1 MDVPEIIKVSL
12 QAIANNKIRAFLTML
27 GIIIGVASVIMLVS
41 IGNGLQGYINNQL
54 NTLGSTL
61 IDIQP
66 GKVEFSASGGPP
78 SLSASKL
85 DDEVLEIIVKQPSVE
100 AVEGWY
106 GSPGVAKYKN
116 KQVYIT
122 QIVGVGA
129 QFLEIVGYKV
139 ALGRY
144 YSENAVR
151 NGDAVVVLGD
161 KVVQDLFGDNTTPLD
176 KLITMDGKVYT
187 VIGVLEKIGGGGFG
201 GVADNIALIPT
212 TTYKK
217 YFNPNN
223 YVEIYARAK
232 EEAGADR
239 AAAEIKRALS
249 RKLDPDSDFTVFT
262 QAQLLESLNSILGA
276 VTGALGGIAAISLL
290 VGGICIMNIML
301 VSVTERTREIGL
313 RKAVGAKPTAI
324 LLQFILEAIILSLFG
339 GLVGILVGAGGAWII
354 NQFITTQVTLPAV
367 GLAFGVSV
375 LIGVVFGTAPAIS
388 AARKDPIIA
397 LRYE

>member
-1 MDVPEIIKVSL
+1 
-12 QAIANNKIRAFLTML
+12 
-27 GIIIGVASVIMLVS
+27 
-41 IGNGLQGYINNQL
+41 
-54 NTLGSTL
+54 
-61 IDIQP
+61 
-66 GKVEFSASGGPP
+66 
-78 SLSASKL
+78 
-85 DDEVLEIIVKQPSVE
+85 
-100 AVEGWY
+100 
-106 GSPGVAKYKN
+106 
-116 KQVYIT
+116 
-122 QIVGVGA
+122 
-129 QFLEIVGYKV
+129 
-139 ALGRY
+139 
-144 YSENAVR
+144 
-151 NGDAVVVLGD
+151 VVVLGD
-161 KVVQDLFGDNTTPLD
+161 KVVQDLFGNNTTPLD
-176 KLITMDGKVYT
+176 KLVTMDGKVYT
-187 VIGVLEKIGGGGFG
+187 VVGVLEKIGGGGFG

-223 YVEIYARAK
+223 YVELYVRAK
-232 EEAGADR
+232 EEAGADK

-290 VGGICIMNIML
+290 VGGIGIMNIML

-313 RKAVGAKPTAI
+313 RKAVGAKPMAI
-324 LLQFILEAIILSLFG
+324 LLQFILEAVVLSLFG
-339 GLVGILVGAGGAWII
+339 GLVGILVGAGGAGII

-375 LIGVVFGTAPAIS
+375 LIGIVFGTAPAVS